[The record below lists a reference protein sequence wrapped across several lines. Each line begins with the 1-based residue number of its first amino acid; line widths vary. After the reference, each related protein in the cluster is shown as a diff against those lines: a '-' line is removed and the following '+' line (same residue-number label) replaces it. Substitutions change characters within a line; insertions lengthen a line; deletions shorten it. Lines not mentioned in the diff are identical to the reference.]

1 MKTFGWW
8 QVRSD
13 YKANKGIPHAE
24 EEQIKAL
31 LYQVGSRA
39 NNKFKKAPDADNETK
54 QTDEDSLVYKNMHF
68 MKKVGL
74 HFHNHVFDG
83 NFIFL
88 T

>member
-1 MKTFGWW
+1 MNSMKTFGWW

-39 NNKFKKAPDADNETK
+39 NNKLKKAPDADYETI
-54 QTDEDSLVYKNMHF
+54 QTDEDR
-68 MKKVGL
+68 
-74 HFHNHVFDG
+74 
-83 NFIFL
+83 
-88 T
+88 